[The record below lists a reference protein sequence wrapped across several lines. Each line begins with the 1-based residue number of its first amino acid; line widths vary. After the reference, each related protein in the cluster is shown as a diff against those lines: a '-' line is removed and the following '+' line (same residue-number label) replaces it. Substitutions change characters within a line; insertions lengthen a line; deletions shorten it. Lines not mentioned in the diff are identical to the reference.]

1 MAAVLSQQEMDMPAE
16 ASVKNSNNSMP
27 PLVRALFQDI
37 SNIRLTTLTQ
47 SPELLPV
54 LAPALI
60 EAEVHIRQLWSAQ
73 V

>member
-1 MAAVLSQQEMDMPAE
+1 MAAVLSQQEMDMSAQGE
-16 ASVKNSNNSMP
+16 GRKQSNPMP

-37 SNIRLTTLTQ
+37 SNIRFTTLTQ
-47 SPELLPV
+47 SPELLPA